1 MLESKH
7 IKQNPNSSDHKWNFF
22 SSPNQTDSSSGK
34 YLSWGLTVNTVLKK
48 PWWQLISNCSSHFEK
63 FWLVGSIPPA
73 PSVKQFSACD
83 NFYLYQL
90 STNWAKWKL
99 SALLG
104 EFLTNTEPQKRSC
117 AATAHT
123 AQQRWE
129 FLFQRSL
136 LFHFIMTILTA
147 GIFSSTCI

>member
-7 IKQNPNSSDHKWNFF
+7 KIQTDPTTNEIFFSNPNQSH
-22 SSPNQTDSSSGK
+22 SSSGK
-34 YLSWGLTVNTVLKK
+34 YLSWGLTVNIALKK
-48 PWWQLISNCSSHFEK
+48 PWWKLISNCSSHFEN

-90 STNWAKWKL
+90 SANWGKWKL
-99 SALLG
+99 FALLG

-129 FLFQRSL
+129 FHFQRSL
-136 LFHFIMTILTA
+136 LFHFIMTISTA